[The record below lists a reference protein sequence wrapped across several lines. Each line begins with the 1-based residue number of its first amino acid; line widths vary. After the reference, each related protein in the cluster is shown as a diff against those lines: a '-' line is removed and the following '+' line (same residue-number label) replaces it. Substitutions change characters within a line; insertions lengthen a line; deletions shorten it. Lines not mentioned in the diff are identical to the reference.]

1 MMARRGTWLNRTAL
15 VSGLLLGLSGA
26 PAGAQQ
32 GERAPLSGPDVQN
45 NRAPEMEDQFAKGR
59 QRRGAMAAERVPMRA
74 YLMSLSKLR
83 GEDVSPEIRL
93 SDEQEDKI
101 SQIQAE
107 FMAATRQFAAAA
119 REGQRRRGRD
129 GRAPDAMQEP
139 MNDRPQGRP
148 APEARRP
155 DPARVEELRRNAP
168 RPEDYQVKIWAVLSE
183 PQREVVTKELEQVK
197 EELRQ
202 RREQQYMERQAAQR
216 NPAAP
221 GAGQAP
227 GQPPVQRPAAERVR
241 RIMEK
246 LQQLPPEEREQLL
259 RRIEEELDRRTGGG
273 QIRRPAR
280 EAGPKPPPSMD
291 DVPVPAPRR

>member
-1 MMARRGTWLNRTAL
+1 MPRTARAAVGGMCYHVLNRGNGRDEVFHKEEDYAAF
-15 VSGLLLGLSGA
+15 VRLLSL
-26 PAGAQQ
+26 
-32 GERAPLSGPDVQN
+32 
-45 NRAPEMEDQFAKGR
+45 
-59 QRRGAMAAERVPMRA
+59 AAERVPMRA

-155 DPARVEELRRNAP
+155 DPARVEELRR
-168 RPEDYQVKIWAVLSE
+168 R
-183 PQREVVTKELEQVK
+183 REVRDADIAL
-197 EELRQ
+197 
-202 RREQQYMERQAAQR
+202 
-216 NPAAP
+216 
-221 GAGQAP
+221 GA
-227 GQPPVQRPAAERVR
+227 
-241 RIMEK
+241 
-246 LQQLPPEEREQLL
+246 
-259 RRIEEELDRRTGGG
+259 
-273 QIRRPAR
+273 
-280 EAGPKPPPSMD
+280 
-291 DVPVPAPRR
+291 